1 MRKINKHPKQ
11 KLITLAV
18 LLILAISVG
27 YAALSTTLTIN
38 GTANIASNS
47 WLIYFTNVQVTTGSV
62 TATTVPTTNGTSTT
76 TLTWAVNLQTPG
88 DFYEYYVD
96 VKNDGTID
104 AMIGSLSSTS
114 LTTNQAKYLDYS
126 VTYDDGAVIEQYD
139 RLDSGDMVTL
149 KVRVEYKTDLNP
161 EDLPSEPT
169 EITFEYTSNYVQ
181 ADGNAKARN
190 RNGTPVGY
198 AVQIYGINEDIDA
211 SGNSIGLTFGPATG
225 DDYNN
230 KYVTHRYEETSTGSG
245 VYNVIIV
252 THTVDSNGNE
262 TTTEANLTN
271 SASENVTRTEEQKNQ
286 YDINMHEMTWAQI
299 AAVSDKSNFLD
310 CMLCGDTKK
319 VEMYLND
326 TIGTGTTYNQYGDG
340 AGILYGAVNKYYRMW
355 NPPYNNS
362 TYPERN
368 NSAVGTGVT
377 LDTDELK
384 SGSNARNAGGYS
396 VSHIRATL
404 IGQNAKTN
412 IGYAGDINLI
422 ESNSLY
428 SCLPRDLKNVITAKK
443 VRYVTGSN
451 YTSGNYSLNE
461 DITDKIW
468 AFSQREM
475 YGTGEYTGTTTE
487 GLGNDGHGYTKF
499 SSTDS
504 KYYISSYN
512 DNNATQRVC
521 YNESGNPYYWW
532 LRSPYLDYTYYCLL
546 VYNFGVLT
554 SISSPY
560 NNFGLAFGF
569 CIN

>member
-1 MRKINKHPKQ
+1 MRKLHKNAGKKY
-11 KLITLAV
+11 LAIAIV
-18 LLILAISVG
+18 LLLAISIG

-38 GTANIASNS
+38 GTANIAANS
-47 WLIYFTNVQVTTGSV
+47 WLIYFTNVQVTSGSV
-62 TATTVPTTNGTSTT
+62 TATTTPTTSGTFTT

-104 AMIGSLSSTS
+104 AMIGSLSNTS
-114 LTTNQAKYLDYS
+114 LTTNQAKYLAYT
-126 VTYDDGAVIEQYD
+126 VTYDDGAAIEQYD
-139 RLDSGDMVTL
+139 KLDSGDMVTL

-161 EDLPSEPT
+161 EDLPSEPA

-190 RNGTPVGY
+190 RNGTQLGY
-198 AVQIYGINEDIDA
+198 AVQIYGINEDVDA

-225 DDYNN
+225 DNYNN

-271 SASENVTRTEEQKNQ
+271 SASENVTRTETDKNK

-299 AAVSDKSNFLD
+299 AAVSDKTNFLD

-340 AGILYGAVNKYYRMW
+340 AGTLYGAVNTYYRMW
-355 NPPYNNS
+355 NPAYNNS
-362 TYPERN
+362 DTTRN
-368 NSAVGTGVT
+368 NSAVGTNVT
-377 LDTDELK
+377 LDTNEQNY
-384 SGSNARNAGGYS
+384 GSNARNAGGYS

-412 IGYAGDINLI
+412 IGYAGDVNLN

-451 YTSGNYSLNE
+451 DTSGNYSLNE

-475 YGTGEYTGTTTE
+475 YGTGKYTGTTTE

-512 DNNATQRVC
+512 NEGATQRVC
-521 YNESGNPYYWW
+521 YNETGNTYEWW
-532 LRSPYLDYTYYCLL
+532 LRSPNLDRTYAAYH
-546 VYNFGVLT
+546 VYRGGNFLNYYPCRV
-554 SISSPY
+554 Y
-560 NNFGLAFGF
+560 GLAFGF

>member
-1 MRKINKHPKQ
+1 MRKLKKNVNQ
-11 KLITLAV
+11 KLIAIAV
-18 LLILAISVG
+18 LLLLAISVG

-47 WLIYFTNVQVTTGSV
+47 WLIYFTNVQVTSGSV
-62 TATTVPTTNGTSTT
+62 TATTAPTTSGTSTT
-76 TLTWAVNLQTPG
+76 TLTWVVSLNKPG

-104 AMIGSLSSTS
+104 AMIGSLSNTS
-114 LTTNQAKYLDYS
+114 LTTNQAKYLNYG
-126 VTYDDGAVIEQYD
+126 VTYDDGATIEQYD
-139 RLDSGDMVTL
+139 KLDAGDTVTL

-161 EDLPSEPT
+161 EDLPSEPA

-198 AVQIYGINEDIDA
+198 AVQIYGINEDVDA
-211 SGNSIGLTFGPATG
+211 SNNPIGLTFGPATG
-225 DDYNN
+225 DNYNN

-271 SASENVTRTEEQKNQ
+271 SASENVTRTETDKNK

-340 AGILYGAVNKYYRMW
+340 AGTLYGAVNQYYRMW
-355 NPPYNNS
+355 TPAYNNS
-362 TYPERN
+362 DTTKN

-377 LDTDELK
+377 LSTTELK
-384 SGSNARNAGGYS
+384 YGSNARNAGGYS

-412 IGYAGDINLI
+412 IGYAGDVNLN

-475 YGTGEYTGTTTE
+475 YGTGQYTGTTTE

-512 DNNATQRVC
+512 DNDATQRVC
-521 YNESGNPYYWW
+521 YNESGNTSYWW
-532 LRSPYLDYTYYCLL
+532 LRSPNLDHTYDAGRVYAGGHLGNYYPCYNSGL
-546 VYNFGVLT
+546 V
-554 SISSPY
+554 
-560 NNFGLAFGF
+560 FGF